1 VNLHRTHTDFL
12 ASAPHGENRREE
24 ALVMWSGCV
33 IAALVVVAFWSVPI
47 VATLVLFPTAPPKD
61 RRANT
66 CGGMMATD
74 D

>member
-1 VNLHRTHTDFL
+1 
-12 ASAPHGENRREE
+12 
-24 ALVMWSGCV
+24 MWSGWV
-33 IAALVVVAFWSVPI
+33 ITALVVVAFWSVPI

-61 RRANT
+61 CRANT